1 MNNDRKPQ
9 TTELSSASAS
19 AATVPRRPL
28 RRWSV
33 GELIAR
39 AATAPP
45 GDGVLR
51 G

>member
-1 MNNDRKPQ
+1 MNNDRKSQ
-9 TTELSSASAS
+9 TTELSSAGPSAS
-19 AATVPRRPL
+19 TASPRPL